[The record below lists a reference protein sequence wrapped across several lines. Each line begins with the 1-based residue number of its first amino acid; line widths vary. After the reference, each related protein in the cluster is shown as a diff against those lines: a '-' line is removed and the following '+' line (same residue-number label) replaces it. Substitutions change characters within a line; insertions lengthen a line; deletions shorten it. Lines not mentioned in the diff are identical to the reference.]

1 MEENKI
7 EKKTFV
13 VKVKEKVRNTKEKW
27 KEKKESAIHYLAGHP
42 EVTMSLFSALG
53 TIGIGT
59 GIAIS
64 KAGRRYHEACEV
76 EDDITGE
83 NLLLDH
89 PLTNEEIMELN
100 RRMKNGE
107 SKVDILEDM
116 GLLR

>member
-1 MEENKI
+1 MEENKT

-13 VKVKEKVRNTKEKW
+13 VKVKERAKKTKEKW
-27 KEKKESAIHYLAGHP
+27 KEKKESAIHFLAENP
-42 EVTMSLFSALG
+42 QITMSLFSALG

-64 KAGRRYHEACEV
+64 KAGRHYRESCEV
-76 EDDITGE
+76 EDDVTGE

-89 PLTNEEIMELN
+89 PLTNEEVLELN
-100 RRMKNGE
+100 RRMKDGE
-107 SKVDILEDM
+107 SKVDILQDM

>member
-1 MEENKI
+1 MEENKT
-7 EKKTFV
+7 EKKSFV
-13 VKVKEKVRNTKEKW
+13 AKIKEKVKNSREKW
-27 KEKKESAIHYLAGHP
+27 NEKKESAIHYLAEHP

-64 KAGRRYHEACEV
+64 KAGRRYHEACQV
-76 EDDITGE
+76 TDDITGE
-83 NLLLDH
+83 DLLLDH

-100 RRMKNGE
+100 RRMKDGE
-107 SKVDILEDM
+107 SKADILEDM